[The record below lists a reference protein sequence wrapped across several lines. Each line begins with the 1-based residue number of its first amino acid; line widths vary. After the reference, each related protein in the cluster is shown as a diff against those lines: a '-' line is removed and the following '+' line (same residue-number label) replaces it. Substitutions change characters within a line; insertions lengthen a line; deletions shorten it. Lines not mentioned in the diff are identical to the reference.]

1 MTHDGFYN
9 DLPID
14 ERNERPL
21 MTAFIASLA
30 IWSMAAM
37 IALL

>member
-9 DLPID
+9 DFLID
-14 ERNERPL
+14 ERNDRPL
-21 MTAFIASLA
+21 MTAFVASIA